1 MYTKKSHVA
10 EMILW
15 DGLRYARIDCPAN
28 LIPAPGQYL
37 LASDASN
44 STLPV
49 PIFYTDS
56 APQGFIAAP
65 PLPDSWNPGHEVYLR
80 GPLGRGFV
88 LPASARKV
96 ALVAFDDPPARLHG
110 LITPALTQNAA
121 VVLLCDSRLD
131 NLPDAVEVQ
140 PISALSEIMAWT
152 DYAAFDVARE
162 NLHELKESAFN
173 GNPANA
179 LSARV
184 ATEGSGRNEAQVLI
198 RTPLACGGMAECGV
212 CAVTGKSGWKMA
224 CKDGPVFDWND
235 FSSPDGNPTRVLRNG
250 EGEA

>member
-1 MYTKKSHVA
+1 MYTKKSRVA
-10 EMILW
+10 EMILR
-15 DGLRYARIDCPAN
+15 DGLRHVRIDCLAN

-37 LASDASN
+37 LASDASY

-65 PLPDSWNPGHEVYLR
+65 PLPDSWNPGQGVYLR

-88 LPASARKV
+88 LPPSARRV
-96 ALVAFDDPPARLHG
+96 VLVAFDDSPARLLG
-110 LITPALTQNAA
+110 LIIPTLTQNAA

-131 NLPDAVEVQ
+131 HLPDAVEVQ
-140 PISALSEIMAWT
+140 PISALPEIT
-152 DYAAFDVARE
+152 DWADYIAFDVARE
-162 NLHELKESAFN
+162 NLPRLEERVLK
-173 GNPANA
+173 GNQAKA
-179 LSARV
+179 LP
-184 ATEGSGRNEAQVLI
+184 EAQVLI

-224 CKDGPVFDWND
+224 CKDGPVFNWND
-235 FSSPDGNPTRVLRNG
+235 FPSTGNLTEVIRNG
-250 EGEA
+250 QGES